1 MSTYEG
7 TLLGRAVIH
16 MHAHPRVTLHEL
28 AAVTG
33 FSLTDVGKRPFARL
47 VYLLRN
53 ERIFQT
59 SSAGVE
65 STFEYQPDR
74 ANTDETEFVAPDN
87 MREIYDEL
95 LRST

>member
-1 MSTYEG
+1 MNLYESTP
-7 TLLGRAVIH
+7 LARAVIH
-16 MHAHPRVTLHEL
+16 MHAHPKVTLHEL

-33 FSLTDVGKRPFARL
+33 FSLTDVGKRSFARL
-47 VYLLRN
+47 VYELRN
-53 ERIFQT
+53 ERIYQT

-87 MREIYDEL
+87 MREIYNDL
-95 LRST
+95 LRPT